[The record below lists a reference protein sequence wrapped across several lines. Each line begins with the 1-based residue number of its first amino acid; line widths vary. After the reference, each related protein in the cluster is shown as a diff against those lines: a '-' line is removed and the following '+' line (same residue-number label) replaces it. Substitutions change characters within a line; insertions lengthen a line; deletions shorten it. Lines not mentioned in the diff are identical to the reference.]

1 MAPEIHLK
9 EELENP
15 MFLRLFRE
23 IYERAPEEAMRLKSR
38 NELLQKYFELDV
50 LADSME
56 AHRDNLREI
65 RRFLIHE
72 ILPKIA
78 LEVEKA
84 LLWINVD
91 SEENKLRTLEY
102 QSLLEQVLSET
113 IIPQNMTK
121 ALIYQILPKLG
132 IVDEQL
138 EFSHETIREYLAL
151 CAFLETKNRKEV
163 IDW

>member
-1 MAPEIHLK
+1 
-9 EELENP
+9 
-15 MFLRLFRE
+15 
-23 IYERAPEEAMRLKSR
+23 
-38 NELLQKYFELDV
+38 
-50 LADSME
+50 ME
-56 AHRDNLREI
+56 AHRDNIREI

-113 IIPQNMTK
+113 IIPQNMNEGIDLSNPSK
-121 ALIYQILPKLG
+121 AG
-132 IVDEQL
+132 
-138 EFSHETIREYLAL
+138 
-151 CAFLETKNRKEV
+151 NRR
-163 IDW
+163 

>member
-1 MAPEIHLK
+1 M
-9 EELENP
+9 
-15 MFLRLFRE
+15 
-23 IYERAPEEAMRLKSR
+23 
-38 NELLQKYFELDV
+38 LQKYFELDV

-56 AHRDNLREI
+56 AHRDNIREI

-113 IIPQNMTK
+113 IIPQNIDEGIDLSNSSK
-121 ALIYQILPKLG
+121 AG
-132 IVDEQL
+132 
-138 EFSHETIREYLAL
+138 
-151 CAFLETKNRKEV
+151 NRR
-163 IDW
+163 